1 LRAAIGKT
9 GAEAHQPQVATAAIG
24 FFNCATPGFGPW
36 VGYNDFRH
44 KIDDINLANMWVAGS
59 TPRAD
64 LDSADWISDGDRNNL
79 IGGKLFAGAQPLH
92 MFVAATTGAGKS
104 VLLQTIALESAYQ
117 FKFVAVIDDG
127 LSWQTTCHKLDP
139 SCRPIIVRSNG
150 GQTFNPFDTRH
161 LPLAS
166 QHLASATALVHLLV
180 GQHADTDKDKLRT
193 AILSETIMNVYG
205 IAYRRWRKDNPSG
218 HYQLCVETA
227 RILEFQR
234 QQGLETFLEAYLE
247 SRSFPEL
254 LPAGVDEGEALALDR
269 NPATAHLVQNL
280 AFAFWSPE
288 MFPTLSD
295 LQDELHS
302 ASLGKGPH
310 TEQCAMLASLLRPWL
325 RDGRYGAI
333 VDGPSN
339 IDLGSAQISESDE
352 LKLVHFELGEL
363 GESEAELRAVAG
375 FLITNELR
383 NHIQGMPRGIR
394 KQVVIEEMVSF
405 LKVPNGAEIV
415 VDYYQKMRKYSC
427 QVTSVFQNYST
438 LLETSPKVAKA
449 IVSNCS
455 AMLLLRNHNRK
466 DLDQLGEFMP
476 RPLPEVIKDQITR
489 FPKPAE
495 LAGDQAYAG
504 FVYVRLDQEEPRFTV
519 GRNYISGEVEEM
531 TSSSGDVFECK
542 KKELRTNV
550 SNNQSNGDHSANGEH
565 PANRLRERSEIAEF
579 SDCQ

>member
-1 LRAAIGKT
+1 
-9 GAEAHQPQVATAAIG
+9 
-24 FFNCATPGFGPW
+24 
-36 VGYNDFRH
+36 
-44 KIDDINLANMWVAGS
+44 
-59 TPRAD
+59 
-64 LDSADWISDGDRNNL
+64 
-79 IGGKLFAGAQPLH
+79 
-92 MFVAATTGAGKS
+92 
-104 VLLQTIALESAYQ
+104 
-117 FKFVAVIDDG
+117 
-127 LSWQTTCHKLDP
+127 
-139 SCRPIIVRSNG
+139 
-150 GQTFNPFDTRH
+150 
-161 LPLAS
+161 
-166 QHLASATALVHLLV
+166 
-180 GQHADTDKDKLRT
+180 
-193 AILSETIMNVYG
+193 
-205 IAYRRWRKDNPSG
+205 
-218 HYQLCVETA
+218 
-227 RILEFQR
+227 
-234 QQGLETFLEAYLE
+234 
-247 SRSFPEL
+247 
-254 LPAGVDEGEALALDR
+254 LDR

-288 MFPTLSD
+288 MFPTLPD

-310 TEQCAMLASLLRPWL
+310 TELCAMLASLLRPWL

-352 LKLVHFELGEL
+352 LKVVHFELGEL

-394 KQVVIEEMVSF
+394 KHVVIEEMVSF

-415 VDYYQKMRKYSC
+415 VDYYQKMRKYLC

-438 LLETSPKVAKA
+438 LLEASPKVAKA
-449 IVSNCS
+449 IVSNSS

-489 FPKPAE
+489 FPKPSE
-495 LAGDQAYAG
+495 LSGDQAYAG

-519 GRNYISGEVEEM
+519 GRNYISREVEEM
-531 TSSSGDVFECK
+531 TSSSGDVFERK

-550 SNNQSNGDHSANGEH
+550 RNNQSNGAHSANGEH
-565 PANRLRERSEIAEF
+565 PVNRLRERPEIAEI